1 MATRSYFG
9 EERGDAIH
17 GRHAAQVRTWHHDES
32 HDRERSPGGTDGDE
46 MDAEGATTTVLSL
59 ER

>member
-1 MATRSYFG
+1 MS
-9 EERGDAIH
+9 ES
-17 GRHAAQVRTWHHDES
+17 GR
-32 HDRERSPGGTDGDE
+32 PGGTDGDE